1 MNSIRRHHVIMLV
14 IMLMVA
20 FVFVADAAA
29 VENMTEFNQAY
40 DQQDTSGT
48 QNHSSL
54 LWNFIKL
61 VIVLGLLIGAA
72 WSIIKLFGR
81 QAAAKMQ
88 GNWLHLV
95 DEVIMGQNRGLV
107 LCEIAGKI
115 YALGVTDHNI
125 NLLFEINDPQLVK
138 EISETNLEE
147 LIEQNASVQDIAD
160 KLKGLFRIK
169 QKSPLT
175 GKNFHILMEEQAKKL
190 HSISQP
196 DKSRVINEK
205 RSGLDE

>member
-1 MNSIRRHHVIMLV
+1 MNNIRRHHYIVLV
-14 IMLMVA
+14 IILMGLFLIVSN
-20 FVFVADAAA
+20 AAA
-29 VENMTEFNQAY
+29 VENMNEFNQAY
-40 DQQDTSGT
+40 DQQDTSNS
-48 QNHSSL
+48 QSHSSL

-61 VIVLGLLIGAA
+61 VIVLGLLICAA
-72 WSIIKLFGR
+72 VSIIKLFGR
-81 QAAAKMQ
+81 QVNSRMQ

-125 NLLFEINDPQLVK
+125 NLLFEINDPQLAK
-138 EISETNLEE
+138 EISETNLQEI
-147 LIEQNASVQDIAD
+147 IERKDTVLSIAD

-169 QKSPLT
+169 KQPSLT
-175 GKNFHILMEEQAKKL
+175 GKNFHILMEEQAKKQ
-190 HSISQP
+190 HTISQL